1 MIRILYVD
9 DEDLLLDLAKIFLE
23 KSGEFSVDIST
34 TAVGL
39 ADSSR
44 ISSYEAIISDYQMP
58 DMNGIE
64 FLKEIRKRY
73 PDLPFIL
80 FTGRGREEVVIEAI
94 NNGADF
100 YLQKGGDP
108 KAQFAELNH
117 KVLQAVKR
125 RRTERELY
133 NSENNA
139 REILET
145 LRKTQSVAHV
155 GNWVLDLKTNRYTAS
170 DEALQLIGLS
180 PGISPTFEDIA
191 NIIHPEDRPRI
202 RDLFVHSLTTGESY
216 STEMRI
222 ILPTTGEM
230 RYLATFGEIK
240 QDKNGKPVQVF
251 GVNQDITEL
260 KNTSCAL
267 AEHETQFRQIIDNLP
282 ISISIVTLDG
292 KILYANPEAVKLFE
306 FDTIEQLYNTK
317 APDVWADIHSRNN
330 WVSELKKSGIVTNF
344 EMDLIT
350 PSGKKFWAIGFGIII
365 MFQGQECVLSAL
377 HDITDRK
384 LAEEELKKGE
394 EKFRFITD
402 NTLDVI
408 WTLNFSGQFTY
419 VSPSVYHL
427 RGYTPQEVM
436 DSPLTQAISPGS
448 LQKSLDAFNRATK
461 LIKQGKTPDPVI
473 IEIEQPCK
481 DGSSVWTEVVARPF
495 YDKWGDAVGF
505 IGVSR
510 DITKRKIV
518 EEKLK
523 ENEIKF
529 ITIFNQT
536 PDPIL
541 ILDQNGKILEVNQ
554 GFHDIFGHNDE
565 EVLGKTIEEMRI
577 LSIDQNGFHDL
588 LNNTWDDIHR
598 QEMMFVN
605 QSKIPFIAEVA
616 ISHFRIRDD
625 PYSLIQIHDINE
637 IRKSHDAAQKANNK
651 LNILSSITRHDI
663 LNRVMIASLYSEE
676 LKEAVHDP
684 TLTRYVETI
693 SQASRDIEH
702 LIKFTKEYEDLG
714 TSAPGWQRV
723 ETLILEP
730 TIQDLAHGI
739 QIQSELG
746 ELEIYADMMLEKVLY
761 NLTDNSI
768 RHGHTLSWIRYSYR
782 KERDGCILIYEDD
795 GGGVLIE
802 EKEKIFERGFGKNT
816 GMGLFLIRE
825 ILSITGISIQETGTY
840 GDGVRFEM
848 KVPAGKW
855 RILPYESG

>member
-292 KILYANPEAVKLFE
+292 KILYANPEAVKLF
-306 FDTIEQLYNTK
+306 
-317 APDVWADIHSRNN
+317 
-330 WVSELKKSGIVTNF
+330 
-344 EMDLIT
+344 
-350 PSGKKFWAIGFGIII
+350 
-365 MFQGQECVLSAL
+365 
-377 HDITDRK
+377 
-384 LAEEELKKGE
+384 
-394 EKFRFITD
+394 
-402 NTLDVI
+402 
-408 WTLNFSGQFTY
+408 
-419 VSPSVYHL
+419 
-427 RGYTPQEVM
+427 
-436 DSPLTQAISPGS
+436 
-448 LQKSLDAFNRATK
+448 
-461 LIKQGKTPDPVI
+461 
-473 IEIEQPCK
+473 
-481 DGSSVWTEVVARPF
+481 
-495 YDKWGDAVGF
+495 
-505 IGVSR
+505 
-510 DITKRKIV
+510 
-518 EEKLK
+518 
-523 ENEIKF
+523 
-529 ITIFNQT
+529 
-536 PDPIL
+536 
-541 ILDQNGKILEVNQ
+541 
-554 GFHDIFGHNDE
+554 
-565 EVLGKTIEEMRI
+565 
-577 LSIDQNGFHDL
+577 
-588 LNNTWDDIHR
+588 
-598 QEMMFVN
+598 
-605 QSKIPFIAEVA
+605 
-616 ISHFRIRDD
+616 
-625 PYSLIQIHDINE
+625 
-637 IRKSHDAAQKANNK
+637 
-651 LNILSSITRHDI
+651 
-663 LNRVMIASLYSEE
+663 
-676 LKEAVHDP
+676 
-684 TLTRYVETI
+684 
-693 SQASRDIEH
+693 
-702 LIKFTKEYEDLG
+702 
-714 TSAPGWQRV
+714 
-723 ETLILEP
+723 
-730 TIQDLAHGI
+730 
-739 QIQSELG
+739 
-746 ELEIYADMMLEKVLY
+746 
-761 NLTDNSI
+761 
-768 RHGHTLSWIRYSYR
+768 
-782 KERDGCILIYEDD
+782 
-795 GGGVLIE
+795 
-802 EKEKIFERGFGKNT
+802 
-816 GMGLFLIRE
+816 
-825 ILSITGISIQETGTY
+825 
-840 GDGVRFEM
+840 
-848 KVPAGKW
+848 
-855 RILPYESG
+855 